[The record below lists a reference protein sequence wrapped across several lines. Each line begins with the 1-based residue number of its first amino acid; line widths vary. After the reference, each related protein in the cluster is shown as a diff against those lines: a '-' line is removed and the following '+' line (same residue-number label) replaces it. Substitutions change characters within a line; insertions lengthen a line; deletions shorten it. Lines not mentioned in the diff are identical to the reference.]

1 MGFRDKI
8 AANKTNDSTPTQDV
22 AGNLV
27 AFAGRPGDG
36 YKDAGIPV
44 SDLLL
49 RSAFEQRGDMLVAVR
64 PGIVERLRL
73 GRPGQVLVADPT
85 KLAGMSWQEAPSP
98 GAAALADLTDVTL
111 TSLTIGDGLVWDG
124 SSWVNGAGG
133 GGGASVLN
141 DLLDV
146 TIATPAVHHSLFY
159 NGSGWVNRAPAVA
172 DLSDVSVTSPATG
185 ATLTWNGSSWIDGP
199 INLALAAAV
208 SGVLPFS
215 NIERVV
221 GPCVVGRT
229 TGGGSGVVS
238 AVTISDLS
246 KLLSIFSATD
256 IGGVPASGGGTTT
269 FLRADGSWAEPPGTG
284 GGGGGGFGY
293 FPGGW

>member
-8 AANKTNDSTPTQDV
+8 AQNRTADNTPTQDV

-27 AFAGRPGDG
+27 SFAGTAVGAYRDSGVS
-36 YKDAGIPV
+36 V
-44 SDLLL
+44 SDLLVTGM
-49 RSAFEQRGDMLVAVR
+49 FERRGDLLVAADTGV
-64 PGIVERLRL
+64 VQRLKI

-85 KLAGMSWQEAPSP
+85 KVLGVSWQEAPSP

-146 TIATPAVHHSLFY
+146 TIAAPAVHHSLFY
-159 NGSGWVNRAPAVA
+159 NGSGWVNRAPAMV

-199 INLALAAAV
+199 INLASAAAV
-208 SGVLPFS
+208 SGILPFA

-221 GPCVVGRT
+221 GPCVIGRVT
-229 TGGGSGVVS
+229 GGSGVVS
-238 AVTISDLS
+238 ALTISDLS
-246 KLLSIFSATD
+246 KLLSIFTATD

-269 FLRADGSWAEPPGTG
+269 FLRADGTWAVPPGTG

>member
-1 MGFRDKI
+1 VGFRDKI
-8 AANKTNDSTPTQDV
+8 AQNRTADNTPTQDV

-27 AFAGRPGDG
+27 SFAGTAVGAYRDSGVS
-36 YKDAGIPV
+36 V
-44 SDLLL
+44 SDLLVTGM
-49 RSAFEQRGDMLVAVR
+49 FERPGDLLVAADKGVVR
-64 PGIVERLRL
+64 RLKI

-85 KLAGMSWQEAPSP
+85 KVLGVSWQEAPSP

-133 GGGASVLN
+133 GVGASVLN

-146 TIATPAVHHSLFY
+146 TLAPPAVHHSPFY

-172 DLSDVSVTSPATG
+172 DLSDVSVTSPVTG

-215 NIERVV
+215 NIERVT
-221 GPCVVGRT
+221 GPCVVGRV

-238 AVTISDLS
+238 AITIDVLS
-246 KLLSIFSATD
+246 KLLTIFNAAE
-256 IGGVPASGGGTTT
+256 IGAVPASGGGTTT
-269 FLRADGSWAEPPGTG
+269 FLRADGAWATPPGS
-284 GGGGGGFGY
+284 GGGGGFGY